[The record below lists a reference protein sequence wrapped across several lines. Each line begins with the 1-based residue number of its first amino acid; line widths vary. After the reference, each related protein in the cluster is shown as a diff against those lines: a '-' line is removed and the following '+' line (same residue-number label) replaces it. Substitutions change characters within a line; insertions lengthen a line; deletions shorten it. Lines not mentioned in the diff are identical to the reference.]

1 MKNKINRKEIDFS
14 KVDLTKVPLNE
25 LDYYARN
32 SSLTQLCSAMCK
44 LLKQMKLIKDE
55 DEKEEKYTCLKTV
68 NNSYLE
74 KTKDIPN
81 FHIGKFV
88 DEQKLNSADKVILNH
103 QLQELETERQD
114 LIENKKEES
123 ENLNDVVDFDMSKEN

>member
-1 MKNKINRKEIDFS
+1 MKNKINRRDIDFS

-32 SSLTQLCSAMCK
+32 SSLTQLCTAMCK

-55 DEKEEKYTCLKTV
+55 DEKEERYTCLKTV

-74 KTKDIPN
+74 KTKDLPN
-81 FHIGKFV
+81 FNVGKFV
-88 DEQKLNSADKVILNH
+88 DDQKLNAVDKVILNH
-103 QLQELETERQD
+103 QLQELEPSRQD
-114 LIENKKEES
+114 LIEKEKEES
-123 ENLNDVVDFDMSKEN
+123 ESSDNSLDLEMVKEK

>member
-74 KTKDIPN
+74 KTKDLPN
-81 FHIGKFV
+81 FHVGKFV
-88 DEQKLNSADKVILNH
+88 DEQKLNSVDKVILNH
-103 QLQELETERQD
+103 QLQSLESERQE
-114 LIENKKEES
+114 LINHEKEES
-123 ENLNDVVDFDMSKEN
+123 ESSDNSMDLEMVKEK